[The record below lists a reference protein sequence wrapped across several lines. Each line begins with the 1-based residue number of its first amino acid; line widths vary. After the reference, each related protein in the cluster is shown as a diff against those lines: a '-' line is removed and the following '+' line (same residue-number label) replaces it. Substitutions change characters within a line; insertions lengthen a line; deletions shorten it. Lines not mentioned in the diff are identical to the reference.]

1 MLVPVSLGPLE
12 KFEVVLH
19 AALAEGL
26 NGNGL
31 LNRVFGEDVWN
42 ECYVRRVLVTMSSV
56 TVTDRRDVLWRT
68 LKFWR

>member
-19 AALAEGL
+19 AALAKGL
-26 NGNGL
+26 HGNGL

-42 ECYVRRVLVTMSSV
+42 ECYVRRVLVTMGSV
-56 TVTDRRDVLWRT
+56 TVTDCRDVLWRT